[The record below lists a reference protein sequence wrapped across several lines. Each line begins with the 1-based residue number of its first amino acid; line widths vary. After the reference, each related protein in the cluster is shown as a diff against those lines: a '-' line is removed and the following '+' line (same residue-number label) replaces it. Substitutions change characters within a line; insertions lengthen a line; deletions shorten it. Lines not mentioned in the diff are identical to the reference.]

1 MKRLRTADGVPI
13 MLENNFYPLEGFEFL
28 LEADLQ
34 DASIF
39 DYVKGRT
46 GRVPRGDD
54 LCTLEV
60 VRASPEEAS
69 ALKVS
74 VGEPLFYEKI
84 DFTDQDGRPF
94 LIGKQYIVCSLY
106 VFNI

>member
-1 MKRLRTADGVPI
+1 M
-13 MLENNFYPLEGFEFL
+13 
-28 LEADLQ
+28 
-34 DASIF
+34 
-39 DYVKGRT
+39 
-46 GRVPRGDD
+46 
-54 LCTLEV
+54 

-84 DFTDQDGRPF
+84 DFTDQDRRPF